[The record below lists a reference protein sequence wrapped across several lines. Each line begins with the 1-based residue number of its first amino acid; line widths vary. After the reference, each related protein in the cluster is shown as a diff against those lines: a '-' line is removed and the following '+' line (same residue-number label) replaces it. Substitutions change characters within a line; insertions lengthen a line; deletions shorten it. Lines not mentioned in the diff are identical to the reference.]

1 VSPPGGIVMD
11 DMTAAA
17 EHFDHAAGADSR
29 AAELLTGLNPRQR
42 EAVVHTG
49 SPLLIVAGAGSGKT
63 TVLTRRIAYALATGR
78 AHPGEVLAITFTNK
92 AAKEM
97 AERVSS
103 IVGPASRAM
112 WVSTFHSSCVRIL
125 RREAKVLGMKS
136 NFTIYDAQ
144 DAQRLV
150 AQILKELGLDSKKYA
165 PRAVLHRIS
174 NLKNELQ
181 TPDDFVPR
189 PNNPADEVLA
199 DVFKRYTA
207 RLRLANAFDFD
218 DLIAETV
225 HLFGAFPEVAESYRR
240 RFRHILVDEYQDTNP
255 AQYALIKALAGDGAG
270 GATGA
275 ELTVVGDADQ
285 SIYAFRGATVRNI
298 VEFEKDFP
306 NAETILLEQ
315 NYRST
320 QNILDAANAVI
331 SHNDDRRE
339 KKLWTSEGSGE
350 QIVGWVAENEQGE
363 ARFIVDRIDDL
374 IDEEKFTYGDFA
386 VFYRTNAQSRA
397 IEDALVRSGIP
408 YKVVGGTRFYER
420 KEIKDALAYLRVVA
434 NPDDDVNLRRILNV
448 PKRSIGDR
456 TEGLI
461 ADFADREGI
470 SFFTALGRLEEIPHL
485 SSRALTSVKKFF
497 DLMQD
502 LRATAES
509 APLSRV
515 IEAILEQSGYLESL
529 QKSTDPQ
536 DESRVDNLAELVAVA
551 EDFVA
556 TREAAAIADPETP
569 DDAEAAAST
578 EKADTGTDTATEAT
592 PAEEE
597 SAVPETK
604 ESATTESAPGV
615 GPAAIDQF
623 LEQVALASDTDQ
635 IPDAEL
641 GQVTLMT
648 LHTAKGLEFPVVF
661 LTGLEDG
668 GFPHSRSFEN
678 PQELSEERR
687 LAYVG
692 LTRARQRLLVTRA
705 ETRSMWGQPQYN
717 PPSRFL
723 SEIPESLIN
732 WENTGSFSGGFG
744 SGGFSSGYGSGGYSS
759 GYSGG
764 SRSFGSSRSA
774 GGSSRSRS
782 NVSSSSPVAGFPNR
796 IRPNREVISVEVGE
810 KVSHESFGLGTVTEV
825 NGVGDKTVAVVD
837 FGSAGS
843 KRLLLRY
850 APSRNSAEAAA
861 TGPPHPRHKRKR
873 RGEPEFSSAP
883 HHAGRGYGFKIIRCQ
898 ACRRRRRDPDSP
910 GLRTFHR
917 WHCWRR
923 QQPCPGPGR

>member
-1 VSPPGGIVMD
+1 MTENSSI
-11 DMTAAA
+11 TAASP
-17 EHFDHAAGADSR
+17 AD
-29 AAELLTGLNPRQR
+29 ELLSGLNPRQR

-97 AERVSS
+97 AERVSA
-103 IVGPASRAM
+103 IVGPASRSM

-125 RREAKVLGMKS
+125 RREAKTLGMKS

-165 PRAVLHRIS
+165 PRAILHRIS

-181 TPDDFVPR
+181 TAEDFVPR

-199 DVFKRYTA
+199 DVFRRYTA
-207 RLRLANAFDFD
+207 RLKLANAFDFD

-225 HLFGAFPEVAESYRR
+225 HLFGAFPEVADYYRR

-255 AQYALIKALAGDGAG
+255 AQYALIRALAGDGAG
-270 GATGA
+270 GSGGA

-306 NAETILLEQ
+306 AAEVVLLEQ

-331 SHNDDRRE
+331 ANNQDRKE
-339 KKLWTSEGSGE
+339 KRLWTSEGGGKP
-350 QIVGWVAENEQGE
+350 IVGWVAENEQAE
-363 ARFIVDRIDDL
+363 ARFVVDRIDEL
-374 IDEEKFTYGDFA
+374 IDDETYTYGDFA

-420 KEIKDALAYLRVVA
+420 REIKDALAYLRVIA

-456 TEGLI
+456 TEGII

-470 SFFTALGRLEEIPHL
+470 SFYAALGRLAEIPHL
-485 SSRALTSVKKFF
+485 PSRAQTAVQKFY
-497 DLMQD
+497 DLLRD
-502 LRATAES
+502 LSATAEA
-509 APLSRV
+509 APVSRV

-551 EDFVA
+551 EDFAA
-556 TREAAAIADPETP
+556 TRTIAAADDEEAAESDAVPSAAVEATDADDTSASPGPEDAPAEAIAESAADAQSADVESP
-569 DDAEAAAST
+569 AEAA
-578 EKADTGTDTATEAT
+578 GT
-592 PAEEE
+592 
-597 SAVPETK
+597 S
-604 ESATTESAPGV
+604 S
-615 GPAAIDQF
+615 IDAF

-668 GFPHSRSFEN
+668 GFPHARSFEN
-678 PQELSEERR
+678 PSELSEERR

-692 LTRARQRLLVTRA
+692 LTRARQRLIVTRA

-723 SEIPESLIN
+723 TEIPENLIE
-732 WENTGSFSGGFG
+732 WESTGSFSSPLGSGGGFG
-744 SGGFSSGYGSGGYSS
+744 SGSRGVGSSGYSS
-759 GYSGG
+759 GSSYGGG
-764 SRSFGSSRSA
+764 STRGTGSSRS
-774 GGSSRSRS
+774 SR
-782 NVSSSSPVAGFPNR
+782 SSSSAAGGGFPNR
-796 IRPNREVISVEVGE
+796 IRPNREVISVSVGE

-837 FGSAGS
+837 FGSLGT

-850 APSRNSAEAAA
+850 APVEKL
-861 TGPPHPRHKRKR
+861 G
-873 RGEPEFSSAP
+873 
-883 HHAGRGYGFKIIRCQ
+883 
-898 ACRRRRRDPDSP
+898 
-910 GLRTFHR
+910 
-917 WHCWRR
+917 
-923 QQPCPGPGR
+923 

>member
-1 VSPPGGIVMD
+1 
-11 DMTAAA
+11 MTAAA
-17 EHFDHAAGADSR
+17 EHTDHAAGADSR

-42 EAVVHTG
+42 EAVIHTG

-150 AQILKELGLDSKKYA
+150 AQILKELGLDTKKYA
-165 PRAVLHRIS
+165 PRAILHRIS

-199 DVFKRYTA
+199 DVFKRYTS

-225 HLFGAFPEVAESYRR
+225 HLFGAFPEVADSYRR

-270 GATGA
+270 GPTGA

-306 NAETILLEQ
+306 NADTILLEQ

-331 SHNDDRRE
+331 ANNDDRRE

-374 IDEEKFTYGDFA
+374 IDEEKYTYGDFA

-461 ADFADREGI
+461 ADFADRENI
-470 SFFTALGRLEEIPHL
+470 SFYTALGRLDEIPHL
-485 SSRALTSVKKFF
+485 SSRALTSVQKFY

-502 LRATAES
+502 LRSTAES
-509 APLSRV
+509 SPLSRV

-556 TREAAAIADPETP
+556 TREAAAVAEPDSADDTDTDTVTDTGTEATAAAGANDAENETA
-569 DDAEAAAST
+569 AEAADPDVDDAGS
-578 EKADTGTDTATEAT
+578 ADT
-592 PAEEE
+592 
-597 SAVPETK
+597 SA
-604 ESATTESAPGV
+604 APGV
-615 GPAAIDQF
+615 GPAALDQF

-723 SEIPESLIN
+723 SEIPENLIN

-744 SGGFSSGYGSGGYSS
+744 SGSFGSGGFGSGGYSS

-764 SRSFGSSRSA
+764 SRGFGSSRSS
-774 GGSSRSRS
+774 GSGSRSRS
-782 NVSSSSPVAGFPNR
+782 SASSSTPVAGFPNR

-825 NGVGDKTVAVVD
+825 NGTGDKTVAVVD

-850 APSRNSAEAAA
+850 APIEKL
-861 TGPPHPRHKRKR
+861 G
-873 RGEPEFSSAP
+873 
-883 HHAGRGYGFKIIRCQ
+883 
-898 ACRRRRRDPDSP
+898 
-910 GLRTFHR
+910 
-917 WHCWRR
+917 
-923 QQPCPGPGR
+923 

>member
-1 VSPPGGIVMD
+1 
-11 DMTAAA
+11 MTAAA
-17 EHFDHAAGADSR
+17 EHTDHAAGADFR

-42 EAVVHTG
+42 EAVLHTG

-150 AQILKELGLDSKKYA
+150 AQILKELGLDTKKYA
-165 PRAVLHRIS
+165 PRAILHRIS
-174 NLKNELQ
+174 NLKNELH

-199 DVFKRYTA
+199 DVFKRYTS

-225 HLFGAFPEVAESYRR
+225 HLFGAFPEVADSYRR

-270 GATGA
+270 GPTGA

-306 NAETILLEQ
+306 NADTILLEQ

-331 SHNDDRRE
+331 ANNDDRRE

-374 IDEEKFTYGDFA
+374 IDEEKYTYGDFA

-456 TEGLI
+456 TEGII
-461 ADFADREGI
+461 ADFADRENI
-470 SFFTALGRLEEIPHL
+470 SFYTALGRLDEIPHL
-485 SSRALTSVKKFF
+485 SSRALTSVQKFY

-502 LRATAES
+502 LRSTAES
-509 APLSRV
+509 SPLSRV

-556 TREAAAIADPETP
+556 TREAAAVAEPDTP
-569 DDAEAAAST
+569 NSTDTDTVTEATAAAAATEAQTDSAAEAADPDVDDAGSADAST
-578 EKADTGTDTATEAT
+578 
-592 PAEEE
+592 
-597 SAVPETK
+597 
-604 ESATTESAPGV
+604 APGV

-723 SEIPESLIN
+723 SEIPENLIN
-732 WENTGSFSGGFG
+732 WENTGSFSGGFSGGFG
-744 SGGFSSGYGSGGYSS
+744 SGGFGSGGYSS
-759 GYSGG
+759 GYSSGTRG
-764 SRSFGSSRSA
+764 FGSSRSS
-774 GGSSRSRS
+774 GSGSRSRS
-782 NVSSSSPVAGFPNR
+782 SASSSTPVAGFPNR

-825 NGVGDKTVAVVD
+825 NGTGDKTVAVVD

-850 APSRNSAEAAA
+850 APIEKL
-861 TGPPHPRHKRKR
+861 G
-873 RGEPEFSSAP
+873 
-883 HHAGRGYGFKIIRCQ
+883 
-898 ACRRRRRDPDSP
+898 
-910 GLRTFHR
+910 
-917 WHCWRR
+917 
-923 QQPCPGPGR
+923 

>member
-1 VSPPGGIVMD
+1 
-11 DMTAAA
+11 MTAAA
-17 EHFDHAAGADSR
+17 EHTDHAAGADSR

-42 EAVVHTG
+42 EAVIHTG

-150 AQILKELGLDSKKYA
+150 AQILKELGLDTKKYA
-165 PRAVLHRIS
+165 PRAILHRIS

-199 DVFKRYTA
+199 DVFKRYTS

-225 HLFGAFPEVAESYRR
+225 HLFGAFPEVADSYRR

-270 GATGA
+270 GPTGA

-306 NAETILLEQ
+306 NADTILLEQ

-331 SHNDDRRE
+331 ANNDDRRE

-374 IDEEKFTYGDFA
+374 IDEEKYTYGDFA

-461 ADFADREGI
+461 ADFADRENI
-470 SFFTALGRLEEIPHL
+470 SFYTALGRLDEIPHL
-485 SSRALTSVKKFF
+485 SSRALTSVQKFY

-502 LRATAES
+502 LRSTAES
-509 APLSRV
+509 SPLSRV

-556 TREAAAIADPETP
+556 TREAAAVAEPDSADDTDTDTVTDTGTEATAAAGAT
-569 DDAEAAAST
+569 DAE
-578 EKADTGTDTATEAT
+578 TDTATEAAD
-592 PAEEE
+592 PDVDDAD
-597 SAVPETK
+597 SADA
-604 ESATTESAPGV
+604 SAAPGV
-615 GPAAIDQF
+615 GPAALDQF

-723 SEIPESLIN
+723 SEIPENLIN

-744 SGGFSSGYGSGGYSS
+744 SGSFGSGGFGSGGYSS

-764 SRSFGSSRSA
+764 SRGFGSSRSS
-774 GGSSRSRS
+774 GSGSRSRS
-782 NVSSSSPVAGFPNR
+782 SASSSTPVAGFPNR

-825 NGVGDKTVAVVD
+825 NGTGDKTVAVVD

-850 APSRNSAEAAA
+850 APIEKL
-861 TGPPHPRHKRKR
+861 G
-873 RGEPEFSSAP
+873 
-883 HHAGRGYGFKIIRCQ
+883 
-898 ACRRRRRDPDSP
+898 
-910 GLRTFHR
+910 
-917 WHCWRR
+917 
-923 QQPCPGPGR
+923 

>member
-1 VSPPGGIVMD
+1 
-11 DMTAAA
+11 MTAAA
-17 EHFDHAAGADSR
+17 EHTDHAAGADSR

-42 EAVVHTG
+42 EAVIHTG

-150 AQILKELGLDSKKYA
+150 AQILKELGLDTKKYA
-165 PRAVLHRIS
+165 PRAILHRIS

-181 TPDDFVPR
+181 TPDDFIPR

-199 DVFKRYTA
+199 DVFKRYTS

-225 HLFGAFPEVAESYRR
+225 HLFGAFPEVADSYRR

-255 AQYALIKALAGDGAG
+255 AQYALIKALAGEGAG
-270 GATGA
+270 GPTGA

-306 NAETILLEQ
+306 NADTILLEQ

-331 SHNDDRRE
+331 ANNDDRRD

-374 IDEEKFTYGDFA
+374 IDEEKYTYGDFA

-456 TEGLI
+456 TEGII
-461 ADFADREGI
+461 ADFADRENI
-470 SFFTALGRLEEIPHL
+470 SFFTALGRLDEIPHL
-485 SSRALTSVKKFF
+485 SSRALTSVQKFY

-502 LRATAES
+502 LRSTAES
-509 APLSRV
+509 SPLSRV

-556 TREAAAIADPETP
+556 TREAAAV
-569 DDAEAAAST
+569 AEATAAPEPS
-578 EKADTGTDTATEAT
+578 DTGTETAAEAVDPNGDDLGSADAST
-592 PAEEE
+592 P
-597 SAVPETK
+597 
-604 ESATTESAPGV
+604 PGV
-615 GPAAIDQF
+615 GASAIDQF

-723 SEIPESLIN
+723 SEIPENLIN

-744 SGGFSSGYGSGGYSS
+744 SGGFGSGGFGSGGYSS

-764 SRSFGSSRSA
+764 SRSFGSSRSS

-782 NVSSSSPVAGFPNR
+782 NASSSTPVAGFPNR

-810 KVSHESFGLGTVTEV
+810 KVSHESFGLGTVTEI

-850 APSRNSAEAAA
+850 APIEKLS
-861 TGPPHPRHKRKR
+861 
-873 RGEPEFSSAP
+873 
-883 HHAGRGYGFKIIRCQ
+883 
-898 ACRRRRRDPDSP
+898 
-910 GLRTFHR
+910 
-917 WHCWRR
+917 
-923 QQPCPGPGR
+923 

>member
-1 VSPPGGIVMD
+1 
-11 DMTAAA
+11 MTAAA
-17 EHFDHAAGADSR
+17 ENIDNSAPAPNAR

-42 EAVVHTG
+42 EAVAHTG

-97 AERVSS
+97 AERVST

-150 AQILKELGLDSKKYA
+150 SQILKELGLDTKKYT
-165 PRAVLHRIS
+165 PRSMLHRIS
-174 NLKNELQ
+174 NLKNDLQ
-181 TPDDFVPR
+181 TPDDFSPR

-199 DVFKRYTA
+199 DVFRRYTS

-225 HLFGAFPEVAESYRR
+225 HLFGAFPEVADFYRR

-255 AQYALIKALAGDGAG
+255 AQYALIKSLAGDGAG

-306 NAETILLEQ
+306 DAETILLEQ

-331 SHNDDRRE
+331 SNNQDRKD

-350 QIVGWVAENEQGE
+350 PIIGWVAENEQAE

-374 IDEEKFTYGDFA
+374 IDDEKFTYGDFA

-456 TEGLI
+456 TEGII
-461 ADFADREGI
+461 ADFADRESI
-470 SFFTALGRLEEIPHL
+470 SFYTALGRLDEIEHL
-485 SSRALTSVKKFF
+485 TSRAKTSVAKFY
-497 DLMQD
+497 DLMRD
-502 LRATAES
+502 LAATAEA

-551 EDFVA
+551 EDFVTTQA
-556 TREAAAIADPETP
+556 LAAAADEETDGSDGDGEAEAP
-569 DDAEAAAST
+569 NDAEGDTDSSIANGDAPVST
-578 EKADTGTDTATEAT
+578 SSSIEA
-592 PAEEE
+592 
-597 SAVPETK
+597 
-604 ESATTESAPGV
+604 
-615 GPAAIDQF
+615 F

-668 GFPHSRSFEN
+668 GFPHARSFEN
-678 PQELSEERR
+678 PNELSEERR

-692 LTRARQRLLVTRA
+692 LTRARQRLLLSRA

-723 SEIPESLIN
+723 SEIPESLIE
-732 WENTGSFSGGFG
+732 WENTGSFSSGMGGF
-744 SGGFSSGYGSGGYSS
+744 SSSGYGSGGFGGGYSS
-759 GYSGG
+759 GFGSGG
-764 SRSFGSSRSA
+764 SSGASRGSGSYKSSRGSRSSSRS
-774 GGSSRSRS
+774 GSA
-782 NVSSSSPVAGFPNR
+782 SSSSPVAGFPNR
-796 IRPNREVISVEVGE
+796 IRPNREVITVAVGE

-837 FGSAGS
+837 FGSLGA

-850 APSRNSAEAAA
+850 APIE
-861 TGPPHPRHKRKR
+861 KL
-873 RGEPEFSSAP
+873 
-883 HHAGRGYGFKIIRCQ
+883 
-898 ACRRRRRDPDSP
+898 D
-910 GLRTFHR
+910 
-917 WHCWRR
+917 
-923 QQPCPGPGR
+923 

>member
-1 VSPPGGIVMD
+1 
-11 DMTAAA
+11 MTAAA
-17 EHFDHAAGADSR
+17 EHTDHAAGADSR

-42 EAVVHTG
+42 EAVIHTG

-150 AQILKELGLDSKKYA
+150 AQILKELGLDTKKYA
-165 PRAVLHRIS
+165 PRAILHRIS

-199 DVFKRYTA
+199 DVFKRYTS

-225 HLFGAFPEVAESYRR
+225 HLFGAFPEVADSYRR

-270 GATGA
+270 GPTGA

-306 NAETILLEQ
+306 NADTILLEQ

-331 SHNDDRRE
+331 ANNDDRRE

-374 IDEEKFTYGDFA
+374 IDDEKYTYGDFA

-461 ADFADREGI
+461 ADFADRENI
-470 SFFTALGRLEEIPHL
+470 SFYTALGRLDEIPHL
-485 SSRALTSVKKFF
+485 SSRALTSVQKFY

-502 LRATAES
+502 LRSTAES
-509 APLSRV
+509 SPLSRV

-556 TREAAAIADPETP
+556 TREAAAVAEPDSADDTDTDTVTDTGTEATAAAGAT
-569 DDAEAAAST
+569 DAE
-578 EKADTGTDTATEAT
+578 TDTATEAAD
-592 PAEEE
+592 PDVDDAD
-597 SAVPETK
+597 SADA
-604 ESATTESAPGV
+604 SAAPGV

-723 SEIPESLIN
+723 SEIPENLIN

-744 SGGFSSGYGSGGYSS
+744 SGSFGSGGFGSGGYSS

-764 SRSFGSSRSA
+764 SRGFGSSRSS
-774 GGSSRSRS
+774 GSGSRSRS
-782 NVSSSSPVAGFPNR
+782 SASSSTPVAGFPNR

-825 NGVGDKTVAVVD
+825 NGTGDKTVAVVD

-850 APSRNSAEAAA
+850 APIEKL
-861 TGPPHPRHKRKR
+861 G
-873 RGEPEFSSAP
+873 
-883 HHAGRGYGFKIIRCQ
+883 
-898 ACRRRRRDPDSP
+898 
-910 GLRTFHR
+910 
-917 WHCWRR
+917 
-923 QQPCPGPGR
+923 

>member
-1 VSPPGGIVMD
+1 
-11 DMTAAA
+11 MTAAA
-17 EHFDHAAGADSR
+17 EHTDHAAGADTR

-42 EAVVHTG
+42 EAVIHTG

-150 AQILKELGLDSKKYA
+150 AQILKELGLDTKKYA

-181 TPDDFVPR
+181 TPDDFIPR

-199 DVFKRYTA
+199 DVFKRYTS

-225 HLFGAFPEVAESYRR
+225 HLFGAFPEVADSYRR

-270 GATGA
+270 GRTGA

-306 NAETILLEQ
+306 NADTILLEQ

-331 SHNDDRRE
+331 ANNDDRRE

-461 ADFADREGI
+461 ADFADRENI
-470 SFFTALGRLEEIPHL
+470 SFFTALGRLDEIPHL
-485 SSRALTSVKKFF
+485 SSRALTSVQKFF
-497 DLMQD
+497 DLIQD
-502 LRATAES
+502 LRSTAES
-509 APLSRV
+509 SPLSRV

-556 TREAAAIADPETP
+556 TREAAAV
-569 DDAEAAAST
+569 AEP
-578 EKADTGTDTATEAT
+578 GTSDDTATEAT
-592 PAEEE
+592 AAADETGTETETAAEAADPDVEAADPDVE
-597 SAVPETK
+597 AADASP
-604 ESATTESAPGV
+604 APGV

-723 SEIPESLIN
+723 SEIPENLIS
-732 WENTGSFSGGFG
+732 WENTGSFTGGFGGGFG
-744 SGGFSSGYGSGGYSS
+744 SGGSGGYGSS
-759 GYSGG
+759 GYS
-764 SRSFGSSRSA
+764 RSIGSSRSS
-774 GGSSRSRS
+774 GSGSRSS
-782 NVSSSSPVAGFPNR
+782 ASSSTPVAGFPNR

-850 APSRNSAEAAA
+850 APIEKL
-861 TGPPHPRHKRKR
+861 G
-873 RGEPEFSSAP
+873 
-883 HHAGRGYGFKIIRCQ
+883 
-898 ACRRRRRDPDSP
+898 
-910 GLRTFHR
+910 
-917 WHCWRR
+917 
-923 QQPCPGPGR
+923 

>member
-1 VSPPGGIVMD
+1 
-11 DMTAAA
+11 MTAAA
-17 EHFDHAAGADSR
+17 EHPAKAAAGADSR
-29 AAELLTGLNPRQR
+29 TAELLTGLNPRQR
-42 EAVVHTG
+42 EAVIHTG

-97 AERVSS
+97 AERVST

-150 AQILKELGLDSKKYA
+150 SQILKELGLDTKKYA
-165 PRAVLHRIS
+165 PRAMLHRIS
-174 NLKNELQ
+174 NLKNDLQ
-181 TPDDFVPR
+181 TPDDFSPR

-199 DVFKRYTA
+199 DVFKRYTS

-225 HLFGAFPEVAESYRR
+225 HLFGAFPEVADSYRR

-255 AQYALIKALAGDGAG
+255 AQYALIRALAGDGAG
-270 GATGA
+270 GPSGA

-306 NAETILLEQ
+306 DAETILLEQ

-331 SHNDDRRE
+331 ANNEDRRE
-339 KKLWTSEGSGE
+339 KKLWTSEGSGRP
-350 QIVGWVAENEQGE
+350 IIGWVAENEQAE

-374 IDEEKFTYGDFA
+374 IDEEKYTYGDFA

-456 TEGLI
+456 TEGII

-470 SFFTALGRLEEIPHL
+470 SFYTALGRLDEIAHL
-485 SSRALTSVKKFF
+485 SSRAASSVAKFY

-502 LRATAES
+502 LATIAEA

-556 TREAAAIADPETP
+556 TQELAATEAE
-569 DDAEAAAST
+569 AEAAEGEPTEGDVAEGESTSESAVAEVVAADAFAGVPTEDAASEDRT
-578 EKADTGTDTATEAT
+578 ESVPETDEAATEA
-592 PAEEE
+592 
-597 SAVPETK
+597 ET
-604 ESATTESAPGV
+604 ADGPAPGA
-615 GPAAIDQF
+615 GAASIEQF

-668 GFPHSRSFEN
+668 GFPHARSFEN
-678 PQELSEERR
+678 PNELSEERR

-692 LTRARQRLLVTRA
+692 LTRARQRLLVSRA

-723 SEIPESLIN
+723 AEIPENLIE
-732 WENTGSFSGGFG
+732 WESTGSFSSALG
-744 SGGFSSGYGSGGYSS
+744 SGFSSGGYGSSGYGSG
-759 GYSGG
+759 SGG
-764 SRSFGSSRSA
+764 YGSGSGGFGSSRGGSSRGF

-782 NVSSSSPVAGFPNR
+782 TSSSSGPVAGFPNR
-796 IRPNREVISVEVGE
+796 IRPNREVITVAVGE

-837 FGSAGS
+837 FGSLGS

-850 APSRNSAEAAA
+850 APIEKL
-861 TGPPHPRHKRKR
+861 G
-873 RGEPEFSSAP
+873 
-883 HHAGRGYGFKIIRCQ
+883 
-898 ACRRRRRDPDSP
+898 
-910 GLRTFHR
+910 
-917 WHCWRR
+917 
-923 QQPCPGPGR
+923 

>member
-1 VSPPGGIVMD
+1 MQTRAEERADRAVSEAGGIVVR

-17 EHFDHAAGADSR
+17 EHIDHAAGADSR

-42 EAVVHTG
+42 EAVIHTG

-63 TVLTRRIAYALATGR
+63 SVLTRRIAYALATGR

-150 AQILKELGLDSKKYA
+150 SQILKELGHDTKKYA
-165 PRAVLHRIS
+165 PRAILHRIS

-181 TPDDFVPR
+181 TPDDFTPR

-199 DVFKRYTA
+199 DVFKRYTS
-207 RLRLANAFDFD
+207 RLRLANAYDFD

-225 HLFGAFPEVAESYRR
+225 HLFGAFPEVADSYRR

-270 GATGA
+270 GPTGA

-306 NAETILLEQ
+306 NADTILLEQ

-331 SHNDDRRE
+331 ANNEDRRE

-350 QIVGWVAENEQGE
+350 PIIGWVAENEQAE

-374 IDEEKFTYGDFA
+374 IDEEKYTYGDFA

-420 KEIKDALAYLRVVA
+420 KEIKDALAYLRVVS

-461 ADFADREGI
+461 ADFADRESI
-470 SFFTALGRLEEIPHL
+470 SFYTALGRLDEIPHL
-485 SSRALTSVKKFF
+485 SSRALSSVKKFYE
-497 DLMQD
+497 LMQD
-502 LRATAES
+502 LRSTAES
-509 APLSRV
+509 SPLSRV

-556 TREAAAIADPETP
+556 AREAAAVDTEAEASADDSTESDPTAADTSADEDKT
-569 DDAEAAAST
+569 DTIAEAAGSADAASGAEDET
-578 EKADTGTDTATEAT
+578 SETAAPEAETD
-592 PAEEE
+592 
-597 SAVPETK
+597 
-604 ESATTESAPGV
+604 ESATTDEASAPGV

-692 LTRARQRLLVTRA
+692 LTRARQRLIVTRA

-723 SEIPESLIN
+723 GEIPENLIT
-732 WENTGSFSGGFG
+732 WENTGSFSGGFSGGFG
-744 SGGFSSGYGSGGYSS
+744 SGGFGSGGYGSGGYS
-759 GYSGG
+759 SGG
-764 SRSFGSSRSA
+764 SRSFGSSRSS

-782 NVSSSSPVAGFPNR
+782 GSSSSTPVAGFPNR

-850 APSRNSAEAAA
+850 APIEKL
-861 TGPPHPRHKRKR
+861 G
-873 RGEPEFSSAP
+873 
-883 HHAGRGYGFKIIRCQ
+883 
-898 ACRRRRRDPDSP
+898 
-910 GLRTFHR
+910 
-917 WHCWRR
+917 
-923 QQPCPGPGR
+923 

>member
-1 VSPPGGIVMD
+1 
-11 DMTAAA
+11 MTAAA
-17 EHFDHAAGADSR
+17 ENIEETTPGADSR

-42 EAVVHTG
+42 EAVAHTG

-97 AERVSS
+97 AERVRT

-125 RREAKVLGMKS
+125 RREAKVLGMKT

-150 AQILKELGLDSKKYA
+150 SQILKELGIDTKKYT
-165 PRAVLHRIS
+165 PRSMLHRIS
-174 NLKNELQ
+174 NLKNDLQ
-181 TPDDFVPR
+181 TPDDFIPR
-189 PNNPADEVLA
+189 SNNPADEVLA
-199 DVFKRYTA
+199 DVFKRYTS

-225 HLFGAFPEVAESYRR
+225 HLFGAFPEVADFYRR

-255 AQYALIKALAGDGAG
+255 AQYALIKSLAGDGAG

-306 NAETILLEQ
+306 DAETILLEQ

-331 SHNDDRRE
+331 SNNQDRKD
-339 KKLWTSEGSGE
+339 KKLWTSEGTGE
-350 QIVGWVAENEQGE
+350 SIVGWVAENEQSE
-363 ARFIVDRIDDL
+363 ARFIVDRVDEL
-374 IDEEKFTYGDFA
+374 IDNEKYTYGDFA

-448 PKRSIGDR
+448 PKRAIGDR
-456 TEGLI
+456 TEGI
-461 ADFADREGI
+461 VADFADREGI
-470 SFFTALGRLEEIPHL
+470 SFYTALGRLDEIVHL
-485 SSRALTSVKKFF
+485 SARARTSVAKFY
-497 DLMQD
+497 DLMRD
-502 LRATAES
+502 LAATAEA

-556 TREAAAIADPETP
+556 TQALAGTGDDDEDNGTEAEAGVESEAETEADSGATPETAVEAGP
-569 DDAEAAAST
+569 GSETEVSKASETEVSKDSEPNAESPA
-578 EKADTGTDTATEAT
+578 TGSSSIEA
-592 PAEEE
+592 
-597 SAVPETK
+597 
-604 ESATTESAPGV
+604 
-615 GPAAIDQF
+615 F

-668 GFPHSRSFEN
+668 GFPHARSFEN
-678 PQELSEERR
+678 PNELSEERR

-692 LTRARQRLLVTRA
+692 LTRARQRLIVTRA

-723 SEIPESLIN
+723 SEIPENLIE
-732 WENTGSFSGGFG
+732 WENTGTFSSSA
-744 SGGFSSGYGSGGYSS
+744 SGGFSSGGYGGGSLGGYS
-759 GYSGG
+759 G
-764 SRSFGSSRSA
+764 SRGGGFGTSSGS
-774 GGSSRSRS
+774 GSSSRSRS
-782 NVSSSSPVAGFPNR
+782 SSANSSSPVAGFPNR
-796 IRPNREVISVEVGE
+796 IRPNREVITVSVGE

-837 FGSAGS
+837 FGSLGT

-850 APSRNSAEAAA
+850 APIEKLS
-861 TGPPHPRHKRKR
+861 
-873 RGEPEFSSAP
+873 
-883 HHAGRGYGFKIIRCQ
+883 
-898 ACRRRRRDPDSP
+898 
-910 GLRTFHR
+910 
-917 WHCWRR
+917 
-923 QQPCPGPGR
+923 

>member
-1 VSPPGGIVMD
+1 
-11 DMTAAA
+11 MTAAA
-17 EHFDHAAGADSR
+17 EHTNHAAGADSR

-42 EAVVHTG
+42 EAVIHTG

-150 AQILKELGLDSKKYA
+150 AQILKELGLDTKKYA
-165 PRAVLHRIS
+165 PRAILHRIS

-181 TPDDFVPR
+181 TPDDFIPR

-199 DVFKRYTA
+199 DVFKRYTS

-225 HLFGAFPEVAESYRR
+225 HLFGAFPEVADSYRR

-270 GATGA
+270 GPTGA

-306 NAETILLEQ
+306 NADTILLEQ

-331 SHNDDRRE
+331 ANNDDRRE

-374 IDEEKFTYGDFA
+374 IDEETYTYGDFA

-456 TEGLI
+456 TEGII
-461 ADFADREGI
+461 ADFADRESI
-470 SFFTALGRLEEIPHL
+470 SFYTALGRLDEIPHL
-485 SSRALTSVKKFF
+485 SSRALTSVQKFY

-502 LRATAES
+502 LRSTAES
-509 APLSRV
+509 SPLSRV

-556 TREAAAIADPETP
+556 TREAAAVAQRDTR
-569 DDAEAAAST
+569 DDT
-578 EKADTGTDTATEAT
+578 DTGTGTGTETTAEDPTAAETET
-592 PAEEE
+592 PAEAVDPDVDDAG
-597 SAVPETK
+597 SADAST
-604 ESATTESAPGV
+604 APGV
-615 GPAAIDQF
+615 GAAAIDQF

-723 SEIPESLIN
+723 SEIPENLIN

-744 SGGFSSGYGSGGYSS
+744 SGGFGSGGYGSS
-759 GYSGG
+759 GFGSGGYASGGYSGG
-764 SRSFGSSRSA
+764 FGSSRSS

-782 NVSSSSPVAGFPNR
+782 SASSSTPVAGFPNR

-850 APSRNSAEAAA
+850 APIDKLS
-861 TGPPHPRHKRKR
+861 
-873 RGEPEFSSAP
+873 
-883 HHAGRGYGFKIIRCQ
+883 
-898 ACRRRRRDPDSP
+898 
-910 GLRTFHR
+910 
-917 WHCWRR
+917 
-923 QQPCPGPGR
+923 

>member
-1 VSPPGGIVMD
+1 
-11 DMTAAA
+11 MTAAA
-17 EHFDHAAGADSR
+17 ENIEEATPGADSR

-42 EAVVHTG
+42 EAVAHTG

-97 AERVSS
+97 AERVRS

-136 NFTIYDAQ
+136 NFTIYDSQ

-150 AQILKELGLDSKKYA
+150 SQILKELGIDTKKYT
-165 PRAVLHRIS
+165 PRSMLHRIS
-174 NLKNELQ
+174 NLKNDLQ
-181 TPDDFVPR
+181 TPDDFIPR
-189 PNNPADEVLA
+189 ANNPADEVLA
-199 DVFKRYTA
+199 DVFKRYTS

-218 DLIAETV
+218 DLISETV
-225 HLFGAFPEVAESYRR
+225 HLFGAFPEVADFYRR

-270 GATGA
+270 GVTGA
-275 ELTVVGDADQ
+275 ELTVVGDSDQ

-298 VEFEKDFP
+298 MEFEKDFP

-331 SHNDDRRE
+331 SNNQDRKD
-339 KKLWTSEGSGE
+339 KKLWTSEGTGE
-350 QIVGWVAENEQGE
+350 TIVGWVAENEQAE
-363 ARFIVDRIDDL
+363 ARFIVDRVDEL
-374 IDEEKFTYGDFA
+374 IDNEKYTYGDFA

-456 TEGLI
+456 TEGI
-461 ADFADREGI
+461 VADFADREGI
-470 SFFTALGRLEEIPHL
+470 SFYTALGRLGEIVHL
-485 SSRALTSVKKFF
+485 SARAKTSVAKFY
-497 DLMQD
+497 DLMRD
-502 LRATAES
+502 LAATAEA

-556 TREAAAIADPETP
+556 TRALADATDDE
-569 DDAEAAAST
+569 DADDADAEAAETGSST
-578 EKADTGTDTATEAT
+578 AVDEGSSAEDGDAGDSTDDAGADAADEGPDAPSAGGSSIEA
-592 PAEEE
+592 
-597 SAVPETK
+597 
-604 ESATTESAPGV
+604 
-615 GPAAIDQF
+615 F

-668 GFPHSRSFEN
+668 GFPHARSFEN
-678 PQELSEERR
+678 PSELSEERR

-692 LTRARQRLLVTRA
+692 LTRARQRLIVTRA

-723 SEIPESLIN
+723 SEIPESLIE
-732 WENTGSFSGGFG
+732 WENTGTFSSSMGGGFTSGGYGGGSLGGGYASSRSGGFG
-744 SGGFSSGYGSGGYSS
+744 S
-759 GYSGG
+759 
-764 SRSFGSSRSA
+764 SRGSSRSS
-774 GGSSRSRS
+774 GSRSGS
-782 NVSSSSPVAGFPNR
+782 ANSSSPVAGFPNR
-796 IRPNREVISVEVGE
+796 IRPNREVITVSVGE

-837 FGSAGS
+837 FGSLGT

-850 APSRNSAEAAA
+850 APIEKL
-861 TGPPHPRHKRKR
+861 G
-873 RGEPEFSSAP
+873 
-883 HHAGRGYGFKIIRCQ
+883 
-898 ACRRRRRDPDSP
+898 
-910 GLRTFHR
+910 
-917 WHCWRR
+917 
-923 QQPCPGPGR
+923 

>member
-1 VSPPGGIVMD
+1 
-11 DMTAAA
+11 MTAAA
-17 EHFDHAAGADSR
+17 EHTDHAAGADFR

-42 EAVVHTG
+42 EAVIHTG

-150 AQILKELGLDSKKYA
+150 AQILKELGLDTKKYA
-165 PRAVLHRIS
+165 PRAILHRIS
-174 NLKNELQ
+174 NLKNELH

-199 DVFKRYTA
+199 DVFKRYTS

-225 HLFGAFPEVAESYRR
+225 HLFGAFPEVADSYRR

-270 GATGA
+270 GPTGA

-306 NAETILLEQ
+306 NADTILLEQ

-331 SHNDDRRE
+331 ANNDDRRE

-374 IDEEKFTYGDFA
+374 IDEEKYTYGDFA

-456 TEGLI
+456 TEGII
-461 ADFADREGI
+461 ADFADRENI
-470 SFFTALGRLEEIPHL
+470 SFYTALGRLDEIPHL
-485 SSRALTSVKKFF
+485 SSRALTSVQKFY

-502 LRATAES
+502 LRSTAES
-509 APLSRV
+509 SPLSRV

-556 TREAAAIADPETP
+556 TREAAAVVEQHRTDTDTDTVTEAT
-569 DDAEAAAST
+569 AAA
-578 EKADTGTDTATEAT
+578 AATDTATDSAAEAAD
-592 PAEEE
+592 PDVDDAG
-597 SAVPETK
+597 SADAST
-604 ESATTESAPGV
+604 APGV

-723 SEIPESLIN
+723 SEIPENLIN
-732 WENTGSFSGGFG
+732 WENTGSFSGGFSGGFG
-744 SGGFSSGYGSGGYSS
+744 SGGFGSGGYSS
-759 GYSGG
+759 GYSSG
-764 SRSFGSSRSA
+764 SRGFGSSRSS
-774 GGSSRSRS
+774 GSGSRSRS
-782 NVSSSSPVAGFPNR
+782 SASSSTPVAGFPNR

-825 NGVGDKTVAVVD
+825 NGAGDKTVAVVD

-850 APSRNSAEAAA
+850 APIEKL
-861 TGPPHPRHKRKR
+861 G
-873 RGEPEFSSAP
+873 
-883 HHAGRGYGFKIIRCQ
+883 
-898 ACRRRRRDPDSP
+898 
-910 GLRTFHR
+910 
-917 WHCWRR
+917 
-923 QQPCPGPGR
+923 

>member
-1 VSPPGGIVMD
+1 
-11 DMTAAA
+11 MTAAA
-17 EHFDHAAGADSR
+17 EHTDHAAGADSR

-42 EAVVHTG
+42 EAVIHTG

-150 AQILKELGLDSKKYA
+150 AQILKELGLDTKKYA
-165 PRAVLHRIS
+165 PRAILHRIS

-181 TPDDFVPR
+181 TSDDFVPR

-199 DVFKRYTA
+199 DVFKRYTS

-225 HLFGAFPEVAESYRR
+225 HLFGAFPEVADSYRR

-270 GATGA
+270 GPTGA

-306 NAETILLEQ
+306 NADTILLEQ

-331 SHNDDRRE
+331 ANNDDRRE

-374 IDEEKFTYGDFA
+374 IDEEKYTYGDFA

-456 TEGLI
+456 TEGII
-461 ADFADREGI
+461 ADFADRESI
-470 SFFTALGRLEEIPHL
+470 SFFTALGRLDEISHL
-485 SSRALTSVKKFF
+485 SSRALTSVQKFY

-502 LRATAES
+502 LRSTAES
-509 APLSRV
+509 SPLSRV

-556 TREAAAIADPETP
+556 TREASAVAEPDTP
-569 DDAEAAAST
+569 DSTDTDTDTDTVTEATAAAAATDAQTDSAAEAADPDVDDAGSADAST
-578 EKADTGTDTATEAT
+578 
-592 PAEEE
+592 
-597 SAVPETK
+597 
-604 ESATTESAPGV
+604 APGV

-723 SEIPESLIN
+723 SEIPENLIS
-732 WENTGSFSGGFG
+732 WENTGSFSGGFSGGFG
-744 SGGFSSGYGSGGYSS
+744 SGGFGSGGYSS
-759 GYSGG
+759 GYSSG
-764 SRSFGSSRSA
+764 SRGFGSSRSS
-774 GGSSRSRS
+774 GSGSRSRS
-782 NVSSSSPVAGFPNR
+782 SASSSTPVAGFPNR

-825 NGVGDKTVAVVD
+825 NGAGDKTVAVVD

-850 APSRNSAEAAA
+850 APIEKL
-861 TGPPHPRHKRKR
+861 G
-873 RGEPEFSSAP
+873 
-883 HHAGRGYGFKIIRCQ
+883 
-898 ACRRRRRDPDSP
+898 
-910 GLRTFHR
+910 
-917 WHCWRR
+917 
-923 QQPCPGPGR
+923 

>member
-1 VSPPGGIVMD
+1 
-11 DMTAAA
+11 MTAEA
-17 EHFDHAAGADSR
+17 ENIEEATPGADSR

-42 EAVVHTG
+42 EAVAHTG

-97 AERVSS
+97 AERVRS

-125 RREAKVLGMKS
+125 RREAKVLGMKT

-150 AQILKELGLDSKKYA
+150 SQILKELGIDTKKYT
-165 PRAVLHRIS
+165 PRSMLHRIS
-174 NLKNELQ
+174 NLKNDLQ

-199 DVFKRYTA
+199 DVFRRYTT

-225 HLFGAFPEVAESYRR
+225 HLFGAFPEVADSYRR

-255 AQYALIKALAGDGAG
+255 AQYALIKSLAGDGAG

-275 ELTVVGDADQ
+275 ELTVVGDSDQ

-298 VEFEKDFP
+298 MEFEKDFP
-306 NAETILLEQ
+306 SAETILLEQ

-331 SHNDDRRE
+331 ANNQDRKD
-339 KKLWTSEGSGE
+339 KKLWTSEGTGDT
-350 QIVGWVAENEQGE
+350 IVGWVAENEQSE
-363 ARFIVDRIDDL
+363 ARFIVDRVDELIDD
-374 IDEEKFTYGDFA
+374 EKYTYGDFA

-456 TEGLI
+456 TEGI
-461 ADFADREGI
+461 VADFADREGI
-470 SFFTALGRLEEIPHL
+470 SFYTALGRLDEIVHL
-485 SSRALTSVKKFF
+485 SARAKASVSKFY
-497 DLMQD
+497 DLMRD
-502 LRATAES
+502 LAATAEA

-556 TREAAAIADPETP
+556 TQALAGTGDDDDVEADSG
-569 DDAEAAAST
+569 AEADSSAGAADEVEPTASD
-578 EKADTGTDTATEAT
+578 ADTADASGADAQSLESPASGNSSIEA
-592 PAEEE
+592 
-597 SAVPETK
+597 
-604 ESATTESAPGV
+604 
-615 GPAAIDQF
+615 F

-668 GFPHSRSFEN
+668 GFPHARSFEN
-678 PQELSEERR
+678 PNELSEERR

-692 LTRARQRLLVTRA
+692 LTRARQRLIVTRA

-723 SEIPESLIN
+723 SEIPENLIE
-732 WENTGSFSGGFG
+732 WENTGSFSSSMGGG
-744 SGGFSSGYGSGGYSS
+744 LSSAGYGGGGYG
-759 GYSGG
+759 GYGG
-764 SRSFGSSRSA
+764 SR
-774 GGSSRSRS
+774 GGGFDSTRGSRSRS
-782 NVSSSSPVAGFPNR
+782 GSANSSAPVAGFPNR
-796 IRPNREVISVEVGE
+796 IRPNREVITVSVGE

-837 FGSAGS
+837 FGSLGT

-850 APSRNSAEAAA
+850 APIEKLS
-861 TGPPHPRHKRKR
+861 
-873 RGEPEFSSAP
+873 
-883 HHAGRGYGFKIIRCQ
+883 
-898 ACRRRRRDPDSP
+898 
-910 GLRTFHR
+910 
-917 WHCWRR
+917 
-923 QQPCPGPGR
+923 

>member
-1 VSPPGGIVMD
+1 
-11 DMTAAA
+11 MTAEA
-17 EHFDHAAGADSR
+17 ENIEEATPGADSR

-42 EAVVHTG
+42 EAVAHTG

-97 AERVSS
+97 AERVRS

-125 RREAKVLGMKS
+125 RREAKVLGMKT

-150 AQILKELGLDSKKYA
+150 SQILKELGIDTKKYT
-165 PRAVLHRIS
+165 PRSMLHRIS
-174 NLKNELQ
+174 NLKNDLQ

-199 DVFKRYTA
+199 DVFRRYTT

-225 HLFGAFPEVAESYRR
+225 HLFGAFPEVADSYRR

-255 AQYALIKALAGDGAG
+255 AQYALIKSLAGDGAG

-275 ELTVVGDADQ
+275 ELTVVGDSDQ

-298 VEFEKDFP
+298 MEFEKDFP
-306 NAETILLEQ
+306 SAETILLEQ

-331 SHNDDRRE
+331 ANNQDRKD
-339 KKLWTSEGSGE
+339 KKLWTSEGTGDT
-350 QIVGWVAENEQGE
+350 IVGWVAENEQSE
-363 ARFIVDRIDDL
+363 ARFIVDRVDELIDD
-374 IDEEKFTYGDFA
+374 EKYTYGDFA

-408 YKVVGGTRFYER
+408 YKIVGGTRFYER

-456 TEGLI
+456 TEGI
-461 ADFADREGI
+461 VADFADREGI
-470 SFFTALGRLEEIPHL
+470 SFYTALGRLDEIVHL
-485 SSRALTSVKKFF
+485 SARAKASVSKFY
-497 DLMQD
+497 DLMRD
-502 LRATAES
+502 LAATAEA

-556 TREAAAIADPETP
+556 TQALAGTGDDDDVEADSG
-569 DDAEAAAST
+569 AEADSSAGAADEVEPTASD
-578 EKADTGTDTATEAT
+578 ADTADASGADAQSLESPASGNSSIEA
-592 PAEEE
+592 
-597 SAVPETK
+597 
-604 ESATTESAPGV
+604 
-615 GPAAIDQF
+615 F

-668 GFPHSRSFEN
+668 GFPHARSFEN
-678 PQELSEERR
+678 PNELSEERR

-692 LTRARQRLLVTRA
+692 LTRARQRLIVTRA

-723 SEIPESLIN
+723 SEIPENLIE
-732 WENTGSFSGGFG
+732 WENTGSFSSSMGGG
-744 SGGFSSGYGSGGYSS
+744 LSSAGYGGGGYG
-759 GYSGG
+759 GYGG
-764 SRSFGSSRSA
+764 SR
-774 GGSSRSRS
+774 GGGFDSTRGSRSRS
-782 NVSSSSPVAGFPNR
+782 GSANSSAPVAGFPNR
-796 IRPNREVISVEVGE
+796 IRPNREVITVSVGE

-837 FGSAGS
+837 FGSLGT

-850 APSRNSAEAAA
+850 APIEKLS
-861 TGPPHPRHKRKR
+861 
-873 RGEPEFSSAP
+873 
-883 HHAGRGYGFKIIRCQ
+883 
-898 ACRRRRRDPDSP
+898 
-910 GLRTFHR
+910 
-917 WHCWRR
+917 
-923 QQPCPGPGR
+923 

>member
-1 VSPPGGIVMD
+1 ML
-11 DMTAAA
+11 
-17 EHFDHAAGADSR
+17 ADSQR
-29 AAELLTGLNPRQR
+29 TSVSGLL
-42 EAVVHTG
+42 H
-49 SPLLIVAGAGSGKT
+49 
-63 TVLTRRIAYALATGR
+63 
-78 AHPGEVLAITFTNK
+78 
-92 AAKEM
+92 
-97 AERVSS
+97 
-103 IVGPASRAM
+103 
-112 WVSTFHSSCVRIL
+112 
-125 RREAKVLGMKS
+125 
-136 NFTIYDAQ
+136 
-144 DAQRLV
+144 
-150 AQILKELGLDSKKYA
+150 
-165 PRAVLHRIS
+165 
-174 NLKNELQ
+174 
-181 TPDDFVPR
+181 
-189 PNNPADEVLA
+189 
-199 DVFKRYTA
+199 
-207 RLRLANAFDFD
+207 AFDFD

-225 HLFGAFPEVAESYRR
+225 HLFGAFPEVADSYRR

-270 GATGA
+270 GPTGA

-306 NAETILLEQ
+306 NADTILLEQ

-331 SHNDDRRE
+331 ANNDDRRE

-374 IDEEKFTYGDFA
+374 IDDEKYTYGDFA

-461 ADFADREGI
+461 ADFADRENIG
-470 SFFTALGRLEEIPHL
+470 FYTALGRLDEIPHL
-485 SSRALTSVKKFF
+485 SSRLTSVQKFY

-502 LRATAES
+502 LRSTAES
-509 APLSRV
+509 SPLSRV

-556 TREAAAIADPETP
+556 TRKAAAVAEPDSADDTDTDTVTDTGTEATAAAGAT
-569 DDAEAAAST
+569 DAE
-578 EKADTGTDTATEAT
+578 TDTATEAAD
-592 PAEEE
+592 PDVDDAD
-597 SAVPETK
+597 SADA
-604 ESATTESAPGV
+604 SGAPGV

-648 LHTAKGLEFPVVF
+648 GTARLEFPVVF

-668 GFPHSRSFEN
+668 GFPHLAFLREIRRSCPE
-678 PQELSEERR
+678 SGVWRMS
-687 LAYVG
+687 G
-692 LTRARQRLLVTRA
+692 SRARQRLLVTRA
-705 ETRSMWGQPQYN
+705 ETRSM
-717 PPSRFL
+717 
-723 SEIPESLIN
+723 
-732 WENTGSFSGGFG
+732 
-744 SGGFSSGYGSGGYSS
+744 
-759 GYSGG
+759 
-764 SRSFGSSRSA
+764 
-774 GGSSRSRS
+774 
-782 NVSSSSPVAGFPNR
+782 
-796 IRPNREVISVEVGE
+796 
-810 KVSHESFGLGTVTEV
+810 
-825 NGVGDKTVAVVD
+825 
-837 FGSAGS
+837 GSARTIRRAGS
-843 KRLLLRY
+843 C
-850 APSRNSAEAAA
+850 
-861 TGPPHPRHKRKR
+861 PR
-873 RGEPEFSSAP
+873 S
-883 HHAGRGYGFKIIRCQ
+883 
-898 ACRRRRRDPDSP
+898 
-910 GLRTFHR
+910 
-917 WHCWRR
+917 
-923 QQPCPGPGR
+923 

>member
-1 VSPPGGIVMD
+1 
-11 DMTAAA
+11 MTAAA
-17 EHFDHAAGADSR
+17 EHTDHAAGADFR

-42 EAVVHTG
+42 EAVIHTG

-150 AQILKELGLDSKKYA
+150 AQILKELGLDTKKYA
-165 PRAVLHRIS
+165 PRAILHRIS

-199 DVFKRYTA
+199 DVFKRYTS

-225 HLFGAFPEVAESYRR
+225 HLFGAFPEVADSYRR

-270 GATGA
+270 GPTGA

-306 NAETILLEQ
+306 NADTILLEQ

-331 SHNDDRRE
+331 ANNDDRRE

-374 IDEEKFTYGDFA
+374 IDDEKYTYGDFA

-456 TEGLI
+456 TEGII
-461 ADFADREGI
+461 ADFADRENI
-470 SFFTALGRLEEIPHL
+470 SFYTALGRLDEIPHL
-485 SSRALTSVKKFF
+485 SSRALTSVQKFY

-502 LRATAES
+502 LRSTAES
-509 APLSRV
+509 SPLSRV

-556 TREAAAIADPETP
+556 TREAAAVAEQDRTDTDTDTVTEATAAAAAT
-569 DDAEAAAST
+569 DSAAEAADPDVDDADSADAST
-578 EKADTGTDTATEAT
+578 
-592 PAEEE
+592 
-597 SAVPETK
+597 
-604 ESATTESAPGV
+604 APGV

-723 SEIPESLIN
+723 SEIPENLIN
-732 WENTGSFSGGFG
+732 WENTGSFSGGFSGGFG
-744 SGGFSSGYGSGGYSS
+744 SGGFGSGGYSS
-759 GYSGG
+759 GYSSG
-764 SRSFGSSRSA
+764 SRGFGSSRSS
-774 GGSSRSRS
+774 GSGSRSRS
-782 NVSSSSPVAGFPNR
+782 SASSSTPVAGFPNR

-825 NGVGDKTVAVVD
+825 NGAGDKTVAVVD

-850 APSRNSAEAAA
+850 APIEKL
-861 TGPPHPRHKRKR
+861 G
-873 RGEPEFSSAP
+873 
-883 HHAGRGYGFKIIRCQ
+883 
-898 ACRRRRRDPDSP
+898 
-910 GLRTFHR
+910 
-917 WHCWRR
+917 
-923 QQPCPGPGR
+923 

>member
-1 VSPPGGIVMD
+1 
-11 DMTAAA
+11 MTAAA
-17 EHFDHAAGADSR
+17 EHTDHAAGADSR

-42 EAVVHTG
+42 EAVIHTG

-103 IVGPASRAM
+103 IVGPASRSM

-150 AQILKELGLDSKKYA
+150 AQILKELGLDTKKYA
-165 PRAVLHRIS
+165 PRAILHRIS

-181 TPDDFVPR
+181 TSDDFVPR

-199 DVFKRYTA
+199 DVFKRYTS

-225 HLFGAFPEVAESYRR
+225 HLFGAFPEVADSYRR

-270 GATGA
+270 GPTGA

-306 NAETILLEQ
+306 NADTILLEQ

-331 SHNDDRRE
+331 ANNDDRRE

-374 IDEEKFTYGDFA
+374 IDDEKYTYGDFA

-461 ADFADREGI
+461 ADFADRENI
-470 SFFTALGRLEEIPHL
+470 SFYTALGRLDEIPHL
-485 SSRALTSVKKFF
+485 SSRALTSVQKFY

-502 LRATAES
+502 LRSTAES
-509 APLSRV
+509 SPLSRV

-556 TREAAAIADPETP
+556 TREAAAVAEPDSADDTDTDTVTDTGTEATAAAGANDAENETA
-569 DDAEAAAST
+569 AEAADPDVDDDGS
-578 EKADTGTDTATEAT
+578 ADT
-592 PAEEE
+592 
-597 SAVPETK
+597 SA
-604 ESATTESAPGV
+604 APGV
-615 GPAAIDQF
+615 GPAALDQF

-723 SEIPESLIN
+723 SEIPENLIN

-744 SGGFSSGYGSGGYSS
+744 SGGFGSGGFSSGGYSS

-764 SRSFGSSRSA
+764 SRGFGSSRSS
-774 GGSSRSRS
+774 GSGSRSRS
-782 NVSSSSPVAGFPNR
+782 SASSSTPVAGFPNR

-825 NGVGDKTVAVVD
+825 NGTGDKTVAVVD

-850 APSRNSAEAAA
+850 APIEKL
-861 TGPPHPRHKRKR
+861 G
-873 RGEPEFSSAP
+873 
-883 HHAGRGYGFKIIRCQ
+883 
-898 ACRRRRRDPDSP
+898 
-910 GLRTFHR
+910 
-917 WHCWRR
+917 
-923 QQPCPGPGR
+923 

>member
-1 VSPPGGIVMD
+1 VSEADGIVGG

-17 EHFDHAAGADSR
+17 EHTDHAAGADSR

-42 EAVVHTG
+42 EAVIHTG

-150 AQILKELGLDSKKYA
+150 AQILKELGLDTKKYA
-165 PRAVLHRIS
+165 PRAILHRIS

-181 TPDDFVPR
+181 TPDDFIPR

-199 DVFKRYTA
+199 DVFKRYTS

-225 HLFGAFPEVAESYRR
+225 HLFGAFPEVADSYRR

-270 GATGA
+270 GPTGA

-306 NAETILLEQ
+306 NADTILLEQ

-331 SHNDDRRE
+331 ANNDDRRD

-374 IDEEKFTYGDFA
+374 IDEEKYTYGDFA

-456 TEGLI
+456 TEGII
-461 ADFADREGI
+461 ADFADRENI
-470 SFFTALGRLEEIPHL
+470 SFFTALGRLDEIPHL
-485 SSRALTSVKKFF
+485 SSRALTSVQKFY

-502 LRATAES
+502 LRSTAES
-509 APLSRV
+509 SPLSRV

-556 TREAAAIADPETP
+556 TREAAAV
-569 DDAEAAAST
+569 AEATAAPEPS
-578 EKADTGTDTATEAT
+578 DTGTETAAEAVDPNGDDLGSAGAST
-592 PAEEE
+592 P
-597 SAVPETK
+597 
-604 ESATTESAPGV
+604 PGV
-615 GPAAIDQF
+615 GASAIDQF

-723 SEIPESLIN
+723 SEIPENLIN

-744 SGGFSSGYGSGGYSS
+744 SGGFGSGGFGSGGYSS

-764 SRSFGSSRSA
+764 SRSFGSSRSS

-782 NVSSSSPVAGFPNR
+782 NASSSTPVAGFPNR

-810 KVSHESFGLGTVTEV
+810 KVSHESFGLGTVTEI

-850 APSRNSAEAAA
+850 APIEKLS
-861 TGPPHPRHKRKR
+861 
-873 RGEPEFSSAP
+873 
-883 HHAGRGYGFKIIRCQ
+883 
-898 ACRRRRRDPDSP
+898 
-910 GLRTFHR
+910 
-917 WHCWRR
+917 
-923 QQPCPGPGR
+923 

>member
-1 VSPPGGIVMD
+1 
-11 DMTAAA
+11 MTAAA
-17 EHFDHAAGADSR
+17 EHTDHAAGADSR

-42 EAVVHTG
+42 EAVIHTG

-103 IVGPASRAM
+103 IVGPASRSM

-150 AQILKELGLDSKKYA
+150 AQILKELGLDTKKYA
-165 PRAVLHRIS
+165 PRAILHRIS

-199 DVFKRYTA
+199 DVFKRYTS

-225 HLFGAFPEVAESYRR
+225 HLFGAFPEVADSYRR

-270 GATGA
+270 GPTGA

-306 NAETILLEQ
+306 NADTILLEQ

-331 SHNDDRRE
+331 ANNDDRRE

-374 IDEEKFTYGDFA
+374 IDDEKYTYGDFA

-461 ADFADREGI
+461 ADFADRENI
-470 SFFTALGRLEEIPHL
+470 SFYTALGRLDEIPHL
-485 SSRALTSVKKFF
+485 SSRALTSVQKFY

-502 LRATAES
+502 LRSTAES
-509 APLSRV
+509 SPLSRV

-556 TREAAAIADPETP
+556 TREAAAVAEPDSADDTDTDTVTDTGTEATAAAGANDAENETA
-569 DDAEAAAST
+569 AEAADPDVDDDGS
-578 EKADTGTDTATEAT
+578 ADT
-592 PAEEE
+592 
-597 SAVPETK
+597 SA
-604 ESATTESAPGV
+604 APGV
-615 GPAAIDQF
+615 GPAALDQF

-723 SEIPESLIN
+723 SEIPENLIN
-732 WENTGSFSGGFG
+732 WENSGSFSGGFG
-744 SGGFSSGYGSGGYSS
+744 SGSFGSGGFGSGGYSS

-764 SRSFGSSRSA
+764 SRGFGSSRSS
-774 GGSSRSRS
+774 GSGSRSRS
-782 NVSSSSPVAGFPNR
+782 SASSSTPVAGFPNR

-825 NGVGDKTVAVVD
+825 NGTGDKTVAVVD

-850 APSRNSAEAAA
+850 APIEKL
-861 TGPPHPRHKRKR
+861 G
-873 RGEPEFSSAP
+873 
-883 HHAGRGYGFKIIRCQ
+883 
-898 ACRRRRRDPDSP
+898 
-910 GLRTFHR
+910 
-917 WHCWRR
+917 
-923 QQPCPGPGR
+923 

>member
-1 VSPPGGIVMD
+1 MQCCAHRVSGAGGIVVT

-17 EHFDHAAGADSR
+17 ENTTADSR
-29 AAELLTGLNPRQR
+29 ADDLLAGLNPRQR

-97 AERVSS
+97 AERVSA
-103 IVGPASRAM
+103 IVGPASRSM

-125 RREAKVLGMKS
+125 RREAKTLGMKS

-165 PRAVLHRIS
+165 PRAMLHRIS
-174 NLKNELQ
+174 NLKNELL
-181 TPDDFVPR
+181 TADDFVPR

-199 DVFKRYTA
+199 DVFRRYTA

-225 HLFGAFPEVAESYRR
+225 HLFGAFPEVADHYRR

-255 AQYALIKALAGDGAG
+255 AQYALIRALAGDGAG
-270 GATGA
+270 GANGA

-298 VEFEKDFP
+298 VEFEQDFP
-306 NAETILLEQ
+306 AAEVVLLEQ

-331 SHNDDRRE
+331 ANNQDRKDKR
-339 KKLWTSEGSGE
+339 LWTSEGGGKP
-350 QIVGWVAENEQGE
+350 IVGWVAENEQAE
-363 ARFIVDRIDDL
+363 ARFVVDRIDEL
-374 IDEEKFTYGDFA
+374 IDEEKYTYGDFA

-420 KEIKDALAYLRVVA
+420 KEIKDALAYLRVIA
-434 NPDDDVNLRRILNV
+434 NPADDVNLRRILNV

-456 TEGLI
+456 TEGII

-470 SFFTALGRLEEIPHL
+470 SFSAALDRLDEIPHL
-485 SSRALTSVKKFF
+485 PARAQSAVKKFA
-497 DLMQD
+497 DLLKD
-502 LRATAES
+502 LGQTAEA
-509 APLSRV
+509 APVSRV

-556 TREAAAIADPETP
+556 TRAAVPAEAVIESGAESGSDIDSGS
-569 DDAEAAAST
+569 DAESGSGAAT
-578 EKADTGTDTATEAT
+578 ADAEPSEAEPVEAEPVEAGAGEAT
-592 PAEEE
+592 
-597 SAVPETK
+597 
-604 ESATTESAPGV
+604 
-615 GPAAIDQF
+615 IDAF

-668 GFPHSRSFEN
+668 GFPHARSFEN
-678 PQELSEERR
+678 PSELSEERR

-723 SEIPESLIN
+723 TEIPENLIE
-732 WENTGSFSGGFG
+732 WESTGSFSSALG
-744 SGGFSSGYGSGGYSS
+744 SGGGFSGGGYGSGYGSRA
-759 GYSGG
+759 G
-764 SRSFGSSRSA
+764 S
-774 GGSSRSRS
+774 GGSSRSTGSSRAS
-782 NVSSSSPVAGFPNR
+782 RSSSSSSAGFPNR
-796 IRPNREVISVEVGE
+796 IRPNREVISVSVGE

-825 NGVGDKTVAVVD
+825 NGTGDKTVAVVD
-837 FGSAGS
+837 FGSAGT

-850 APSRNSAEAAA
+850 APVEKLS
-861 TGPPHPRHKRKR
+861 
-873 RGEPEFSSAP
+873 
-883 HHAGRGYGFKIIRCQ
+883 
-898 ACRRRRRDPDSP
+898 
-910 GLRTFHR
+910 
-917 WHCWRR
+917 
-923 QQPCPGPGR
+923 

>member
-1 VSPPGGIVMD
+1 
-11 DMTAAA
+11 MTAAA
-17 EHFDHAAGADSR
+17 EHTDHAAGADSR
-29 AAELLTGLNPRQR
+29 AAELLSGLNPRQR
-42 EAVVHTG
+42 EAVIHTG

-150 AQILKELGLDSKKYA
+150 AQILKELGLDTKKYA
-165 PRAVLHRIS
+165 PRAILHRIS

-199 DVFKRYTA
+199 DVFKRYTS

-225 HLFGAFPEVAESYRR
+225 HLFGAFPEVADSYRR

-270 GATGA
+270 GPTGA

-306 NAETILLEQ
+306 NADTILLEQ

-331 SHNDDRRE
+331 ANNDDRRE

-374 IDEEKFTYGDFA
+374 IDDEKYTYGDFA

-461 ADFADREGI
+461 ADFADRENI
-470 SFFTALGRLEEIPHL
+470 SFYTALGRLDEIPHL
-485 SSRALTSVKKFF
+485 SSRALTSVQKFY

-502 LRATAES
+502 LRSTAES
-509 APLSRV
+509 SPLSRV

-556 TREAAAIADPETP
+556 TREAAAVAEPDSADDTDTDTVTDTGTEATAAAGANDAENETA
-569 DDAEAAAST
+569 AEAADPDVDDDGS
-578 EKADTGTDTATEAT
+578 ADT
-592 PAEEE
+592 
-597 SAVPETK
+597 SA
-604 ESATTESAPGV
+604 APGV

-705 ETRSMWGQPQYN
+705 ETRSMWGQPQSN

-723 SEIPESLIN
+723 SEIPENLIN

-744 SGGFSSGYGSGGYSS
+744 SGSFGSGGFGSGGYSS

-764 SRSFGSSRSA
+764 SRGFGSSRSS
-774 GGSSRSRS
+774 GSGSRSRS
-782 NVSSSSPVAGFPNR
+782 SASSSTPVAGFPNR

-825 NGVGDKTVAVVD
+825 NGTGDKTVAVVD

-850 APSRNSAEAAA
+850 APIEKL
-861 TGPPHPRHKRKR
+861 G
-873 RGEPEFSSAP
+873 
-883 HHAGRGYGFKIIRCQ
+883 
-898 ACRRRRRDPDSP
+898 
-910 GLRTFHR
+910 
-917 WHCWRR
+917 
-923 QQPCPGPGR
+923 

>member
-1 VSPPGGIVMD
+1 
-11 DMTAAA
+11 MTAAA
-17 EHFDHAAGADSR
+17 EHTDHAAGADSR

-42 EAVVHTG
+42 EAVIHTG

-103 IVGPASRAM
+103 IVGPASRSM

-150 AQILKELGLDSKKYA
+150 AQILKELGLDTKKYA
-165 PRAVLHRIS
+165 PRAILHRIS

-199 DVFKRYTA
+199 DVFKRYTS

-225 HLFGAFPEVAESYRR
+225 HLFGAFPEVADSYRR

-270 GATGA
+270 GPTGA

-306 NAETILLEQ
+306 NADTILLEQ

-331 SHNDDRRE
+331 ANNDDRRE

-374 IDEEKFTYGDFA
+374 IDDEKYTYGDFA

-461 ADFADREGI
+461 ADFADRENI
-470 SFFTALGRLEEIPHL
+470 SFYTALGRLDEIPHL
-485 SSRALTSVKKFF
+485 SSRALTSVQKFY

-502 LRATAES
+502 LRSTAES
-509 APLSRV
+509 SPLSRV

-556 TREAAAIADPETP
+556 TREAAAVAEPDSADDTDTDTVTDTGTEATAAAGANDAENETA
-569 DDAEAAAST
+569 AEAADPDVDDDGS
-578 EKADTGTDTATEAT
+578 ADT
-592 PAEEE
+592 
-597 SAVPETK
+597 SA
-604 ESATTESAPGV
+604 APGV
-615 GPAAIDQF
+615 GPAALDQF

-723 SEIPESLIN
+723 SEIPENLIN

-744 SGGFSSGYGSGGYSS
+744 SGSFGSGGFGSGGYSS

-764 SRSFGSSRSA
+764 SRGFGSSRSS
-774 GGSSRSRS
+774 GSGSRSRS
-782 NVSSSSPVAGFPNR
+782 SASSSTPVAGFPNR

-825 NGVGDKTVAVVD
+825 NGTGDKTVAVVD

-850 APSRNSAEAAA
+850 APIEKL
-861 TGPPHPRHKRKR
+861 G
-873 RGEPEFSSAP
+873 
-883 HHAGRGYGFKIIRCQ
+883 
-898 ACRRRRRDPDSP
+898 
-910 GLRTFHR
+910 
-917 WHCWRR
+917 
-923 QQPCPGPGR
+923 

>member
-1 VSPPGGIVMD
+1 
-11 DMTAAA
+11 MTAAA
-17 EHFDHAAGADSR
+17 EHTDHAAGADSR

-42 EAVVHTG
+42 EAVIHTG

-103 IVGPASRAM
+103 IVGTASRAM

-150 AQILKELGLDSKKYA
+150 AQILKELGLDTKKYA
-165 PRAVLHRIS
+165 PRAILHRIS

-199 DVFKRYTA
+199 DVFKRYTS

-225 HLFGAFPEVAESYRR
+225 HLFGAFPEVADSYRR

-270 GATGA
+270 GPTGA

-306 NAETILLEQ
+306 NADTILLEQ

-331 SHNDDRRE
+331 ANNDDRRE

-374 IDEEKFTYGDFA
+374 IDDEKYTYGDFA

-456 TEGLI
+456 TEGII
-461 ADFADREGI
+461 ADFADRENI
-470 SFFTALGRLEEIPHL
+470 SFYTALGRLDEIPHL
-485 SSRALTSVKKFF
+485 SSRALTSVQKFYH
-497 DLMQD
+497 LMQD
-502 LRATAES
+502 LRSTAES
-509 APLSRV
+509 SPLSRV

-556 TREAAAIADPETP
+556 TREAAAVAEQDRTDTDTDTVTEATAAAAAT
-569 DDAEAAAST
+569 DSAAEAADPDVDDADSADAST
-578 EKADTGTDTATEAT
+578 
-592 PAEEE
+592 
-597 SAVPETK
+597 
-604 ESATTESAPGV
+604 APGV

-723 SEIPESLIN
+723 SEIPENLIN
-732 WENTGSFSGGFG
+732 WENTGSFSGGFSGGFG
-744 SGGFSSGYGSGGYSS
+744 SGGFGSGGYSS
-759 GYSGG
+759 GYSSG
-764 SRSFGSSRSA
+764 SRGFGSSRSS
-774 GGSSRSRS
+774 GSGSRSRS
-782 NVSSSSPVAGFPNR
+782 SASSSTPVAGFPNR

-825 NGVGDKTVAVVD
+825 NGTGDKTVAVVD

-850 APSRNSAEAAA
+850 APIEKL
-861 TGPPHPRHKRKR
+861 G
-873 RGEPEFSSAP
+873 
-883 HHAGRGYGFKIIRCQ
+883 
-898 ACRRRRRDPDSP
+898 
-910 GLRTFHR
+910 
-917 WHCWRR
+917 
-923 QQPCPGPGR
+923 

>member
-1 VSPPGGIVMD
+1 MIY
-11 DMTAAA
+11 AA
-17 EHFDHAAGADSR
+17 DNSSDTGAGADSVLT
-29 AAELLTGLNPRQR
+29 ELLSGLNPRQR
-42 EAVVHTG
+42 EAVTHTG
-49 SPLLIVAGAGSGKT
+49 SALLIVAGAGSGKT

-97 AERVSS
+97 AERIGSL
-103 IVGPASRAM
+103 IGPASRAM

-125 RREAKVLGMKS
+125 RREAKVLERNS

-165 PRAVLHRIS
+165 PRAILHRIS

-181 TPDDFVPR
+181 TPDDFTPR
-189 PNNPADEVLA
+189 ANNPADEVLA
-199 DVFKRYTA
+199 DVFRRYTS

-218 DLIAETV
+218 DLISETV
-225 HLFGAFPEVAESYRR
+225 HLFGAFPEIADSYRR

-255 AQYALIKALAGDGAG
+255 AQYALIRALAGDGSG
-270 GATGA
+270 GPDGA

-306 NAETILLEQ
+306 TAEVVLLEQ

-331 SHNDDRRE
+331 ANNQDRKE
-339 KKLWTSEGSGE
+339 KRLWTSAGTGE
-350 QIVGWVAENEQGE
+350 PIVGWVAENEQAE
-363 ARFIVDRIDDL
+363 ARFIVDRIDKL
-374 IDEEKFTYGDFA
+374 IDDEHYTYGDFA

-456 TEGLI
+456 TEGII

-470 SFFTALGRLEEIPHL
+470 SFSAALARLDEIDLL
-485 SSRALTSVKKFF
+485 SPRAKTSVRRFHELLR
-497 DLMQD
+497 DLA
-502 LRATAES
+502 ATAEA
-509 APLSRV
+509 APVSRV

-551 EDFVA
+551 EDFDA
-556 TREAAAIADPETP
+556 TRASAA
-569 DDAEAAAST
+569 DAEST
-578 EKADTGTDTATEAT
+578 DVRDG
-592 PAEEE
+592 
-597 SAVPETK
+597 
-604 ESATTESAPGV
+604 ESAPGAEPEEA
-615 GPAAIDQF
+615 GMPAPSDQPGTGAEATAAEESGTEDAAPGAIDRF

-635 IPDAEL
+635 IPDADL

-668 GFPHSRSFEN
+668 SFPHARAFES
-678 PQELSEERR
+678 PSELSEERR

-692 LTRARQRLLVTRA
+692 LTRARQRLLVSRA

-723 SEIPESLIN
+723 SEIPEALIT
-732 WENTGSFSGGFG
+732 WENTGSFAGGFGASGSSFGAGGYGSGGGAGFG
-744 SGGFSSGYGSGGYSS
+744 SGGFGAGAGR
-759 GYSGG
+759 
-764 SRSFGSSRSA
+764 SRSAGSSRSS
-774 GGSSRSRS
+774 GRSGA
-782 NVSSSSPVAGFPNR
+782 SSSSPGAGFPNR
-796 IRPNREVISVEVGE
+796 IRPNREAISVEVGE

-825 NGVGDKTVAVVD
+825 NGVGDKAVAVVD
-837 FGSAGS
+837 FGSLGT

-850 APSRNSAEAAA
+850 APVEKL
-861 TGPPHPRHKRKR
+861 G
-873 RGEPEFSSAP
+873 
-883 HHAGRGYGFKIIRCQ
+883 
-898 ACRRRRRDPDSP
+898 
-910 GLRTFHR
+910 
-917 WHCWRR
+917 
-923 QQPCPGPGR
+923 